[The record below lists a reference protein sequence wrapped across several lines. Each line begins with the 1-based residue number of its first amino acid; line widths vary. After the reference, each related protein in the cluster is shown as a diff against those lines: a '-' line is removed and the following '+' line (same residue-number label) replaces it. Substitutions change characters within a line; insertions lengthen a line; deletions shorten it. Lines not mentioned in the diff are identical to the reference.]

1 MSRLTS
7 PMAWIGRVLA
17 VASVTLLLAGCVAGQ
32 LGELQQWMAQQRSTV
47 KPRVEPITEPTR
59 FVPQTYDSAA
69 AVSPFS
75 PDKLALLL
83 SAAASSGAPSPL
95 LTAELRRRREP
106 LEDTPLDTIAMVGL
120 LDKQGRKVA
129 LLRVGGLL
137 YQVRVG
143 NYLGQNYGRITG
155 ISETEITLREIV
167 QDAAGEWIERP
178 ASLLLQEGSSK

>member
-1 MSRLTS
+1 MSRIPLFA
-7 PMAWIGRVLA
+7 PRVGPLLA
-17 VASVTLLLAGCVAGQ
+17 AVSAALLLAACGAAQ
-32 LGELQQWMAQQRSTV
+32 HDELQQWMAQQRSTV
-47 KPRVEPITEPTR
+47 KPKVEPISEPTR
-59 FVPQTYDSAA
+59 FVPQAYESAA

-83 SAAASSGAPSPL
+83 SAAASTGAPSPL
-95 LTAELRRRREP
+95 LAAELNRRREP

-120 LDKQGRKVA
+120 LDKKGRKVA
-129 LLRVGGLL
+129 LVRVGGLL

-178 ASLLLQEGSSK
+178 AALLLQEGSSK